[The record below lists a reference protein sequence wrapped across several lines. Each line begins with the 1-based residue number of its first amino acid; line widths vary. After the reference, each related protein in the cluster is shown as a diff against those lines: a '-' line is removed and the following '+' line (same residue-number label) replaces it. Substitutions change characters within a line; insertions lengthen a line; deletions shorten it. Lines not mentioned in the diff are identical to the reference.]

1 MASPIPAT
9 FDQHHG
15 SLGSHY
21 LRDPTKLTS
30 AKKKQVEE
38 LVLRL
43 GGDLDPDE
51 QPVINT
57 NKYHLLNQQQCSS
70 LVHQLDKMHRSSKGS
85 SKRTN
90 DFRASIT
97 EQQLVVSIGQEAMNK
112 LRVAFAPQ
120 KFDTIKLRRVAAAAG
135 AGAGADADATALVP
149 FHTDHAQRI
158 LQVSLNDDYM
168 GGELTFVTSKGFQ
181 VCKQRPPGSFT
192 IHTKNV
198 VHGVTPLASGT
209 RYSLFLCDTGG
220 ESEQQHKRGEDVLSE
235 RGARTEE
242 EEEEHVDLSYLVLA
256 VRKQLLF
263 FQNVAT
269 TFEEEED
276 DAVQTYLS
284 KLRNSSP
291 ENNHHKQMI
300 ACCGGGDEACCG
312 GGDEACCGGGDESSS
327 DALLNL
333 ELVWRTHML
342 RPLLYAQ
349 ACFTSDVDERALNL
363 VEAVKR
369 QQNFMKKILEKED
382 TSQITDEQIKATV
395 EQYRHFMHQMSTSSE
410 PKEPSMMV
418 DVVWHTH
425 MQLPER
431 YAKDVK
437 AMVGRMIDHNDE
449 E

>member
-1 MASPIPAT
+1 M
-9 FDQHHG
+9 
-15 SLGSHY
+15 
-21 LRDPTKLTS
+21 
-30 AKKKQVEE
+30 
-38 LVLRL
+38 
-43 GGDLDPDE
+43 
-51 QPVINT
+51 
-57 NKYHLLNQQQCSS
+57 
-70 LVHQLDKMHRSSKGS
+70 
-85 SKRTN
+85 
-90 DFRASIT
+90 
-97 EQQLVVSIGQEAMNK
+97 
-112 LRVAFAPQ
+112 
-120 KFDTIKLRRVAAAAG
+120 
-135 AGAGADADATALVP
+135 
-149 FHTDHAQRI
+149 
-158 LQVSLNDDYM
+158 
-168 GGELTFVTSKGFQ
+168 
-181 VCKQRPPGSFT
+181 
-192 IHTKNV
+192 
-198 VHGVTPLASGT
+198 HGVTPLACGT

-242 EEEEHVDLSYLVLA
+242 EEEHVDLSFLVLA
-256 VRKQLLF
+256 VRKQFLF

-269 TFEEEED
+269 TFEEED

-312 GGDEACCGGGDESSS
+312 GGDESSS
-327 DALLNL
+327 DALLIL

-349 ACFTSDVDERALNL
+349 ACFTLDVDERALNL

-395 EQYRHFMHQMSTSSE
+395 EEYRHFMHQMSTSSE